1 MAEVVTVGHILTDI
15 RIMTDEFATPDRE
28 SHVIEMSYGPGGSAA
43 NSAVAA
49 KFLGKSSA
57 VMAKVGMDNFG
68 RMALEEIMRYG
79 VDITGVRIKV
89 GGRTGFTLIIINR
102 KGEIEMYGYKGVSE
116 EFFPEDVDLKLLKDA
131 KHLHVASL
139 RLDTT
144 RWILKEAKKTEI
156 STTFDPGRRLAR
168 LGIEEFRPILPY
180 VDYLLINFEEFR
192 MLTGTSNLEDG
203 ISILQKAGASGI
215 VVKRGSKGVIFVKGK
230 KKVELP
236 AFEVEVV
243 DTTGAG
249 DAFAAGFFVALLDGF
264 SEEDA
269 IKFGNAVAALKVTK
283 LGAQFTYTK
292 EDVLEFLASRGINLE
307 S

>member
-1 MAEVVTVGHILTDI
+1 MTEVVTVGHVLTDI

-49 KFLGKSSA
+49 RFLGKHSA

-89 GGRTGFTLIIINR
+89 GGRTGFTLIIINSR
-102 KGEIEMYGYKGVSE
+102 GEIEMYGYKGVSE
-116 EFFPEDVDLKLLKDA
+116 EFFPEDVDLRLLKGA
-131 KHLHVASL
+131 KHVHVASL

-144 RWILKEAKKTEI
+144 RWILREAKNSGI

-168 LGIEEFRPILPY
+168 LGIEKFKPLLPY
-180 VDYLLINFEEFR
+180 VDYLLVNFEEFR
-192 MLTGTSNLEDG
+192 MLTGTSDIEEG
-203 ISILQKAGASGI
+203 ISILQKAGASGVI
-215 VVKRGSKGVIFVKGK
+215 VKRGAKGVIFVKGNK
-230 KKVELP
+230 KIELP
-236 AFEVEVV
+236 AFEIEVV

-249 DAFAAGFFVALLDGF
+249 DAFAAGFFVALLDGY

-283 LGAQFTYTK
+283 LGAQFTYTR
-292 EDVLEFLASRGINLE
+292 EDVLEFLESRGVRLE
-307 S
+307 R